1 MIDNQFENENGTDNE
16 INEITFSQN
25 SFYRNIPYGLNEK
38 SYGEKRD
45 IRKISAAVGVSMI
58 AVFLIM
64 LFWARIALP
73 VFSFFGVSN
82 LEAVKILTDPYSMQ
96 AVQIILS
103 ALIFTLPF
111 IIATL
116 CIRERV
122 IKTVCIK
129 KVKKGSFVPYYFI
142 GVGFCAF
149 ANIVVEYAGRL
160 FESFGIN
167 YPDLSEAAPRGF
179 GGFILFTVSSAVV
192 PALCEEFAV
201 RGIVFGLL
209 KKYGDTFALVTSS
222 VLFGLMHGNFNQIPF
237 AFLVGLILGFVRIK
251 TESLWVCITIHFTNN
266 FISVLMDYGR
276 FYFSANALGI
286 VYTLLCLAFMLA
298 GICFLIFEQKKDINV
313 LSLEN
318 ADTECSE
325 KQKYTW
331 YFTAPLTVICALLFL
346 GEAVYYFF

>member
-1 MIDNQFENENGTDNE
+1 MIDNQFENENGTDND

-45 IRKISAAVGVSMI
+45 IRKISAAVGISMI

-96 AVQIILS
+96 AVQIVLS
-103 ALIFTLPF
+103 TLTFTLPF
-111 IIATL
+111 IITTL
-116 CIRERV
+116 CIRGRV

-142 GVGFCAF
+142 GIGFCAF
-149 ANIVVEYAGRL
+149 VNIAVEYAGRV
-160 FESFGIN
+160 FESFGVN
-167 YPDLSEAAPRGF
+167 YPDLSETEPRGLA
-179 GGFILFTVSSAVV
+179 GFILFTVSSAVV

-201 RGIVFGLL
+201 RGVIFGLL

-237 AFLVGLILGFVRIK
+237 ALLVGLILGFVRIK
-251 TESLWVCITIHFTNN
+251 TESLWVCIAIHFTNN
-266 FISVLMDYGR
+266 FISVLMDYGKL
-276 FYFSANALGI
+276 YFSANILGI
-286 VYTLLCLAFMLA
+286 VYTLFCLVTMLA
-298 GICFLIFEQKKDINV
+298 GIGFLLLRQKKDINA
-313 LSLEN
+313 LNLEN
-318 ADTECSE
+318 VKTECTE

-331 YFTAPLTVICALLFL
+331 YFTAPLTIISVLLFL